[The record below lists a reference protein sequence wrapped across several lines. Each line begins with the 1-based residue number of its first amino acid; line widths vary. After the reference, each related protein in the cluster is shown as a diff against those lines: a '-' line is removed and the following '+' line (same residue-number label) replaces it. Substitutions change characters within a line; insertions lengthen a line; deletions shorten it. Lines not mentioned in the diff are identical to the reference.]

1 MDFSEL
7 ELASEYVP
15 KSADWLIR
23 DARLSV
29 CDKAKDPKD
38 AEKLLQM
45 LGLISDTRASDS
57 DSINDPVPP
66 PTE

>member
-1 MDFSEL
+1 MHFEDRDYIAPL
-7 ELASEYVP
+7 EPSLAN
-15 KSADWLIR
+15 
-23 DARLSV
+23 DARLLV
-29 CDKAKDPKD
+29 CSRANDMKD

-66 PTE
+66 TE